1 MAVTHV
7 IVGLG
12 NPGERYAETRHNI
25 GFMVADLLAARNRSD
40 PRGRF
45 QIQNPKTKEAFDVL
59 LLKPQTFMNLSGVAV
74 REALRQTNLEESDY
88 RTRLLVV
95 HDELDIPLGDV
106 KLQTDRSAGGHNGI
120 KSIVENLGTQAF
132 ARIRVGIGKP
142 ARGGMD
148 TSDWVLTK
156 FGPGEQKLK
165 DEMVMLAAEAAEL
178 AVVEGIEKATSKIGN
193 LLREKKQPQK

>member
-7 IVGLG
+7 VVGLG

-25 GFMVADLLAARNRSD
+25 GFMVADVLATRNRCD
-40 PRGRF
+40 ARGRF
-45 QIQNPKTKEAFDVL
+45 EIQNPKTKESFDVL

-74 REALRQTNLEESDY
+74 REALQQTNLREGDY
-88 RTRLLVV
+88 RSRLLVV
-95 HDELDIPLGDV
+95 HDELDIPLGDL

-142 ARGGMD
+142 PHRGRE
-148 TSDWVLTK
+148 TRDWVLTK
-156 FGPGEQKLK
+156 FGPGERKLK
-165 DEMVMLAAEAAEL
+165 DDMVALAAEVAEL
-178 AVVEGIEKATSKIGN
+178 AIVEGIEKATSKIGI
-193 LLREKKQPQK
+193 LKKQLEQ

>member
-7 IVGLG
+7 VVGLG

-25 GFMVADLLAARNRSD
+25 GFLVADLLAIRNRCD
-40 PRGRF
+40 ARGRF

-74 REALRQTNLEESDY
+74 REALQQTNLEESEY
-88 RTRLLVV
+88 RSRLIVV
-95 HDELDIPLGDV
+95 HDELDIPLGEI

-120 KSIVENLGTQAF
+120 KSIVEKLGTQAF

-142 ARGGMD
+142 APGGMD

-156 FGPGEQKLK
+156 FGPGERGLR
-165 DEMVMLAAEAAEL
+165 DEMVTLAAEVAEL
-178 AVVEGIEKATSKIGN
+178 AIVEGIEKATSKIGS
-193 LLREKKQPQK
+193 LRPKKQSQK